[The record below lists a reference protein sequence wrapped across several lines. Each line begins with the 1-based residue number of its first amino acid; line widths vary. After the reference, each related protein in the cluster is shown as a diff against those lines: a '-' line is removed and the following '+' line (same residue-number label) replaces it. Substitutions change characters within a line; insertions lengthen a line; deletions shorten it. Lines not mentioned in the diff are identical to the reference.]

1 MYFLSIKSFL
11 NKVVLTASFTLI
23 GFLANSQITQ
33 PERFEIASEG
43 ADFEVISA
51 EDEGIFLINTVLDAV
66 KKEYSW
72 QVFMLD
78 TTFNM
83 QWNRTYIVPQNQEL
97 LGKYYNKGKLYFLFR
112 KNEVKNRNL
121 ELISF
126 DQRSGQ
132 AESFIIR
139 NYIPFVFFDFK
150 VNDNAAVVGGYY
162 NFRPIVILFNLQEGI
177 PIVLPGLFE
186 DRSELAQINMNSNK
200 TFDILLTGRNV
211 IKQTTLFLY
220 TYNYEGLLVKK
231 TDLKPEHKKELLF
244 GRSQTLSNSK
254 QIIAGV
260 YGRGISTDYSRGV
273 FMAEIDN
280 GSEQSISYYN
290 YADLKNFFNYMRA
303 KREKRVL
310 ERIERRKIKQ
320 KKLRFNY
327 RLLVHDLI
335 PQGDHYILLGEAFYP
350 KYKNVNGN
358 YYGSGTIM
366 WTTNN
371 GILKSSRIFEGFKYT
386 HAVVLG
392 FDKNG
397 ELLWDNSFEINDVLS
412 MKLGQYVHASV
423 NDDKIALLYVFEDY
437 IRSKIISED
446 QVLEGKE
453 LTPVA
458 LKNKSDFVREGGT
471 ELMGIDSWYDNV
483 FYVYGIQKIKNPG
496 IDNIPIQR
504 EVFFINKVIYK

>member
-1 MYFLSIKSFL
+1 MSFLSTKSFL
-11 NKVVLTASFTLI
+11 SKVVLTHLLTLFGHF
-23 GFLANSQITQ
+23 GFSQITQ
-33 PERFEIASEG
+33 PDRFEVDSEG
-43 ADFEVISA
+43 ANFEVISA
-51 EDEGIFLINTVLDAV
+51 KNQGAFLVNTVLDIP
-66 KKEYSW
+66 KKEFSW
-72 QVFMLD
+72 QVFKLD
-78 TTFNM
+78 TAFNLE
-83 QWNRTYIVPQNQEL
+83 WNRTYAVPQNQEL
-97 LGKYYNKGKLYFLFR
+97 LGKYYSNGKLYFLFR

-126 DQRSGQ
+126 DQQTGQ
-132 AESFIIR
+132 AESFVIR
-139 NYIPFVFFDFK
+139 NYIPFVYFDFK
-150 VNDNAAVVGGYY
+150 VHNNAAVVGGYY

-186 DRSELAQINMNSNK
+186 DRSELAQISMNKNA
-200 TFDILLTGRNV
+200 TFDILLTGRN
-211 IKQTTLFLY
+211 ILKQTTLFLY
-220 TYNYEGLLVKK
+220 TYNYEGVLVKK

-244 GRSQTLSNSK
+244 GRSKTLPDGK

-260 YGRGISTDYSRGV
+260 YGRSISTDYSRGV
-273 FMAEIDN
+273 FMADVERED
-280 GSEQSISYYN
+280 EQSISYYN

-320 KKLRFNY
+320 KRLRFNY

-350 KYKNVNGN
+350 KYKNVSGT

-371 GILKSSRIFEGFKYT
+371 GILKNSRVFEGFKYT

-392 FDKNG
+392 FDKEG
-397 ELLWDNSFEINDVLS
+397 KLLWDNSFEINDVLS
-412 MKLGQYVHASV
+412 QRLEQYVHASV
-423 NDDKIALLYVFEDY
+423 SEDKIALLYVYEDF

-458 LKNKSDFVREGGT
+458 LKNKNDVVREGGT
-471 ELMGIDSWYDNV
+471 ELMGIESWYNNV
-483 FYVYGIQKIKNPG
+483 FYVYGTQKIQNPG
-496 IDNIPIQR
+496 VDNIPLQR

>member
-1 MYFLSIKSFL
+1 MFFLSIKSFL
-11 NKVVLTASFTLI
+11 SKRVVTFLLCLI
-23 GFLANSQITQ
+23 GYIGHGQITQ
-33 PERFEIASEG
+33 PERFEVDAEK
-43 ADFEVISA
+43 ANFEVISA
-51 EDEGIFLINTVLDAV
+51 KNSGLFLINTVLDIS
-66 KKEYSW
+66 KKETSW
-72 QVFMLD
+72 QVFKLD
-78 TTFNM
+78 TAFNVE
-83 QWNRTYIVPQNQEL
+83 WSRVYVLPQTQEL
-97 LGKYYNKGKLYFLFR
+97 LGKYHSDGKLYFLFR

-126 DQRSGQ
+126 DEETGQ
-132 AESFIIR
+132 AASFVIR
-139 NYIPFVFFDFK
+139 NYIPFLYFDFK
-150 VNDNAAVVGGYY
+150 VHKDAAVVGGYY
-162 NFRPIVILFNLQEGI
+162 NFRPIVILFNLNEGI

-186 DRSELAQINMNSNK
+186 DRSELAQINMNKNA
-200 TFDILLTGRNV
+200 TFDILLTGRNLL
-211 IKQTTLFLY
+211 KQTTLFLY
-220 TYNYEGLLVKK
+220 TYNYEGILVKK
-231 TDLKPEHKKELLF
+231 TDLKPENKKELLF
-244 GRSQTLSNSK
+244 GRSKTLTDGR

-260 YGRGISTDYSRGV
+260 YGRSIATDYSRGV
-273 FMAEIDN
+273 FMADVGDEDGQN
-280 GSEQSISYYN
+280 VSYYN

-358 YYGSGTIM
+358 YYGSGTVM

-371 GILKSSRIFEGFKYT
+371 GILKNSRVFEGYKYT

-392 FDKNG
+392 FDKEG
-397 ELLWDNSFEINDVLS
+397 KLLWDNSFEINDVLS
-412 MKLGQYVHASV
+412 MRLKQYVHASV
-423 NDDKIALLYVFEDY
+423 SDNKIALLYVYEDF

-446 QVLEGKE
+446 DVLEGKE

-458 LKNKSDFVREGGT
+458 LKNSSDVVKEGGT
-471 ELMGIDSWYDNV
+471 ELMGIESWYDNV
-483 FYVYGIQKIKNPG
+483 FYIFGTQQIRSPA
-496 IDNIPIQR
+496 IDNIPNYR

>member
-1 MYFLSIKSFL
+1 MFF
-11 NKVVLTASFTLI
+11 
-23 GFLANSQITQ
+23 GFFGYCQITQ
-33 PERFEIASEG
+33 PERFEVDSKG
-43 ADFEVISA
+43 ANFEVISA
-51 EDEGIFLINTVLDAV
+51 KNDGVFLVNTILDLA
-66 KKEYSW
+66 KKEFSW
-72 QVFMLD
+72 QVFKLD
-78 TTFNM
+78 AAFNLE
-83 QWNRTYIVPQNQEL
+83 WNRTYIVPQSQEL
-97 LGKYYNKGKLYFLFR
+97 LSKYYNDGKLYFLFR

-126 DQRSGQ
+126 DQQTGQ
-132 AESFIIR
+132 AESFVIR
-139 NYIPFVFFDFK
+139 NYIPFVYFDFK
-150 VNDNAAVVGGYY
+150 VHNNAAVVGGYY

-186 DRSELAQINMNSNK
+186 DRSELAQINMNKNA
-200 TFDILLTGRNV
+200 TFDILLTGRN
-211 IKQTTLFLY
+211 ISKQTTLFLY

-231 TDLKPEHKKELLF
+231 TDLKPENKKELLF
-244 GRSQTLSNSK
+244 GRSRTLPGGR

-260 YGRGISTDYSRGV
+260 YGRSISTDYSRGV
-273 FMAEIDN
+273 FMADVDN
-280 GSEQSISYYN
+280 GEEQSISYYN

-335 PQGDHYILLGEAFYP
+335 PQDDHYILLGEAFYP
-350 KYKNVNGN
+350 KYKNVSGN

-366 WTTNN
+366 WTTSN
-371 GILKSSRIFEGFKYT
+371 GILKNSRIFEGFKYT

-392 FDKNG
+392 FDKEG
-397 ELLWDNSFEINDVLS
+397 KLLWDNSFEINDVLS
-412 MKLGQYVHASV
+412 QTLDQYVHASIS
-423 NDDKIALLYVFEDY
+423 NDKIALLYVYEDF

-446 QVLEGKE
+446 EVLEGKE

-458 LKNKSDFVREGGT
+458 LKNKNDVVKEGNT
-471 ELMGIDSWYDNV
+471 ELMGIESWYDNV
-483 FYVYGIQKIKNPG
+483 FYIYGTQKVNNPG
-496 IDNIPIQR
+496 VGNIPVQR